1 MIAGKTFDEFMTQ
14 AGAHRDKWDRRYLEL
29 AKYVA
34 QSWSID
40 PSTKVGAIVVNHDFQ
55 QEFIGYNGF
64 PRGVKDLPERYADRE
79 LKYKLVVH
87 AEANAIRKA
96 GQLARGASL
105 YVWPSFSLPPVC
117 NECAKLVIQAG
128 IKEVVGYEPDLTDLR
143 VQRWLE
149 SISIS
154 KTMCEE
160 AGVTWR
166 VLKEVA
172 VQPKIG

>member
-1 MIAGKTFDEFMTQ
+1 
-14 AGAHRDKWDRRYLEL
+14 
-29 AKYVA
+29 
-34 QSWSID
+34 
-40 PSTKVGAIVVNHDFQ
+40 
-55 QEFIGYNGF
+55 
-64 PRGVKDLPERYADRE
+64 
-79 LKYKLVVH
+79 
-87 AEANAIRKA
+87 
-96 GQLARGASL
+96 
-105 YVWPSFSLPPVC
+105 VC

-172 VQPKIG
+172 AQSKIG